1 MNRNKIYGFLILA
14 GYPFTNK
21 EDEINNIILDGKLR
35 KEKRLRDEKMIE
47 LINEFSKQYP
57 VCEEIYP
64 DSDIPNIVRSPET
77 CEKSEVLNRVMM
89 IDYTK
94 YYKEKKQC

>member
-64 DSDIPNIVRSPET
+64 DSDIANIVISHET
-77 CEKSEVLNRVMM
+77 CEKSEFRNPAMA

-94 YYKEKKQC
+94 YSKEEKQC

>member
-21 EDEINNIILDGKLR
+21 EDEINNIILDAKLR

-57 VCEEIYP
+57 VCEEIHP
-64 DSDIPNIVRSPET
+64 DSDIPIIVRSPET
-77 CEKSEVLNRVMM
+77 REKSEVSRVMM

-94 YYKEKKQC
+94 YYKEEKQC